1 MRVRIAIAG
10 TVIGTAAG
18 IGIGRVVRWWRTW
31 GYDAKE
37 AAGSLPGDQLVPIPT
52 AIDTRGITIDAPPEA
67 VWPWLVQM
75 GFDRA
80 GWYSYDRLDVRGKSL
95 ETIVPKLQDLA
106 VGDLMPMS
114 PEAGFEVKI
123 LEPGRALVLYADTEL
138 IERQTSSASSDRADV
153 PAGLAASGAFLRQT
167 PPEFA
172 ASWAF
177 SLEPLDGGRTRLIE
191 RFRVRFGPSGPG
203 FRLVGPIMGFGVFVM
218 MQRQML
224 GIRERALRTA
234 VARPLPPVAQAAP
247 RPKANGHV
255 VVPGTTEVLVSPAG

>member
-1 MRVRIAIAG
+1 MRIAIAG

-18 IGIGRVVRWWRTW
+18 IGVGRVVRWWRTW
-31 GYDAKE
+31 GSDPKE
-37 AAGSLPGDQLVPIPT
+37 AARSLPGDELVPTPT

-80 GWYSYDRLDVRGKSL
+80 GWYSYDRLDMRGKSL

-106 VGDLMPMS
+106 VGHLMPMG
-114 PEAGFEVKI
+114 PDAGFEVRI
-123 LEPGRALVLYADTEL
+123 LEPRRALVLYADTAL
-138 IERQTSSASSDRADV
+138 IERQTSSAAPDQKAV
-153 PAGLAASGAFLRQT
+153 PAGLAASGAFLRHT
-167 PPEFA
+167 PQEFA

-191 RFRVRFGPSGPG
+191 RFRARFGPSGPG
-203 FRLVGPIMGFGVFVM
+203 FRFVGPVMGFGVFVM

-234 VARPLPPVAQAAP
+234 VAPPLPPVTQAP
-247 RPKANGHV
+247 RGKANGHV
-255 VVPGTTEVLVSPAG
+255 IVPGTTEVLVSPAS